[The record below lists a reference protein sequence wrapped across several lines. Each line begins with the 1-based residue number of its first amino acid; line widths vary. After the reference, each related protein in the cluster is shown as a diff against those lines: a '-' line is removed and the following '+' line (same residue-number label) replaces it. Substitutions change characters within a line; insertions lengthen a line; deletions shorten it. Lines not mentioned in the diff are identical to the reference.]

1 MRLHVPTVGA
11 EEIAEVA
18 SVIESGYL
26 TQGSVTAAL
35 EESIRSVVGTGFA
48 FATSS
53 ATTGLHLSLRAL
65 GVQAGDEVIVPA
77 FTFPATAN
85 AVLQQGAEPV
95 FVDIDETTFAMDA
108 GRLNAAVSPR
118 TVAIMPVHAFGLC
131 ADMDPINAIAS
142 RHGVPV
148 LEDAACALTAEYHG
162 RQAGTLGALG
172 VFSFHPRKIIT
183 TGEGGM
189 VVTDDEV
196 LAERLQILRSHGG
209 VRGELFL
216 EFVDAG
222 YNYRLSDVHAA
233 IGMAQ
238 MQKLAVIADERIALA
253 GRLSERLS
261 DHEAVRTP
269 SAPPGRRHS
278 FQSYVVD
285 LDEEVERDQV
295 IREMRARDV
304 ETTLGTYGLHLQPF
318 FRDRAGLAP
327 DHFPAAT
334 RAHRQTLTLPLYP
347 GMTDSDLDRVAD
359 ALRES
364 VAASRRARQ
373 GTSAG
378 TRTGDRA

>member
-11 EEIAEVA
+11 DEIAEVG
-18 SVIESGYL
+18 SVIRSGYL

-35 EESIRSVVGTGFA
+35 EESVRSVVGTRFA

-65 GVQAGDEVIVPA
+65 GVKAGDEVIVPA

-85 AVLQQGAEPV
+85 AVLQQGAEPI
-95 FVDIDETTFAMDA
+95 FVDVDETTYTLDA
-108 GRLNAAVSPR
+108 DQLEAAISPR
-118 TVAIMPVHAFGLC
+118 TAAIMPVHAFGLC
-131 ADMDPINAIAS
+131 ADMDAVNAIAG

-162 RQAGTLGALG
+162 RQAGALGALG

-189 VVTDDEV
+189 VMTDDEV
-196 LAERLQILRSHGG
+196 LAERLQVLRSHGG

-216 EFVDAG
+216 EFIDAG

-238 MQKLAVIADERIALA
+238 MRKLAVISEERITLA
-253 GRLSERLS
+253 GRLSERLKV
-261 DHEAVRTP
+261 HGAVRVP
-269 SAPPGRRHS
+269 SAPGGRRHS
-278 FQSYVVD
+278 YQSYVVS
-285 LDEEVERDQV
+285 LDEGVDRDEV

-318 FRDRAGLAP
+318 FRKRATLTP
-327 DHFPAAT
+327 DQFPAAT

-347 GMTDSDLDRVAD
+347 GMRDSDLDRVAD
-359 ALRES
+359 SLGES
-364 VAASRRARQ
+364 VAASTRMRQ
-373 GTSAG
+373 KPSAG
-378 TRTGDRA
+378 SRTGVHE